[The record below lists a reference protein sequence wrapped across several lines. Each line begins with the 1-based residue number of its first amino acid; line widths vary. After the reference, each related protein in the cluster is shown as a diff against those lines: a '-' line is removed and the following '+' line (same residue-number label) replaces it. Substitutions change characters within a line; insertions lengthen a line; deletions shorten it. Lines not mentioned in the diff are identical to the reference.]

1 MSGRSLRFVDAAR
14 TDTGRVRSANEDSF
28 VGAPQLGL
36 WAVADGMG
44 GHVNGAWAS
53 RAVADSLMAAPLA
66 GAFEP
71 DSLRLADAIH
81 AANAKVHAES
91 TAIGKPMGST
101 VAALLLR
108 DESFAVLW
116 AGDSRVY
123 LLREGIL
130 YRLTRDH
137 TQVQEMV
144 DRGLLTPE
152 EAVNHPMSH
161 VITRAVGVQGALEV
175 DAIAD
180 QPLAGDVFLLC
191 SDGLYGVVSDDEIG
205 AHLRVHRPAAA
216 CERLV
221 DLCLERGAPDNV
233 TVIAVACDQTT
244 LLTRPSGE
252 EASTQ

>member
-28 VGAPQLGL
+28 VEAPARGL

-44 GHVNGAWAS
+44 GHVNGARAS
-53 RAVADSLMAAPLA
+53 KAVAESLLATPLDGTFEADSL
-66 GAFEP
+66 
-71 DSLRLADAIH
+71 RVADAIH
-81 AANAKVHAES
+81 AANAKVHGES

-123 LLREGIL
+123 LLRDGAL
-130 YRLTRDH
+130 HRLTRDH
-137 TQVQEMV
+137 TQVQELV

-161 VITRAVGVQGALEV
+161 VITRAVGVQDALQV

-191 SDGLYGVVSDDEIG
+191 SDGLYGVVSDEEI
-205 AHLRVHRPAAA
+205 AAFLSAHRPAQA

-221 DLCLERGAPDNV
+221 ELCLERGAPDNV

-244 LLTRPSGE
+244 LLTLPPDRNGREP
-252 EASTQ
+252 